1 MHLIQNEFYHIYNR
15 GNNKQP
21 IFFNDDNY
29 IFFLKKIRG
38 QLAPFADIICYCLLP
53 NHFHII
59 IHANERTVVERK
71 SFGGKPMQEF
81 AYRIGILLSSYTQAI
96 NNQNKTTGSLFQ
108 QKTKAKILC
117 DETDGKKESYLENCF
132 FYVHNNPFEA
142 GLVKVLSDWPY
153 SSYLDYIE
161 LRNGSLCNKEIF
173 LQQTGLSVADIVS
186 RSASSFTTE
195 FIEKFYL

>member
-1 MHLIQNEFYHIYNR
+1 
-15 GNNKQP
+15 
-21 IFFNDDNY
+21 
-29 IFFLKKIRG
+29 
-38 QLAPFADIICYCLLP
+38 
-53 NHFHII
+53 
-59 IHANERTVVERK
+59 
-71 SFGGKPMQEF
+71 MQEF

-132 FYVHNNPFEA
+132 FYILNNPFKA